1 MNQIFDTIVALATP
15 PTKSALAIIRLSGP
29 QAFAIFSTIFSKDLT
44 KETER
49 GVHLG
54 NIMDGDE
61 LIDQAIVILYVRP
74 KSFTGEDLLEIM
86 IHGSPLIAQQV
97 IEILLAKG
105 ARSASAGEFSS
116 RAYLNQKIDLIQAEA
131 IQDVIAATTTDA
143 KRLSLLSLTGK
154 TSDMLAPLRT
164 KIADL
169 LSLIEVNIDYPEYE
183 DTGVANTKQVFDA
196 CQDMLVMLETLI
208 QNGEKGRIIK
218 EGIKLAII
226 GKPNVGK
233 SSLLNALINEEKA
246 IVTDIAGTTRD
257 IVEAELNIQGVLIK
271 ILDTAGIRQS
281 DQLVEQIGIQKSFAS
296 VQAADIVLYVI
307 DATTQEKI
315 EDDVLNKLLTTKKVI
330 QVYNKKDLLTN
341 QQNLPG
347 ITISAKQKDITALL
361 NAITKQLGLE
371 EANYFTPSFNN
382 MRQLGALKNIKNHL
396 RKAQED
402 AKAGLT
408 MDLISSS
415 LQLAY
420 EEVIVLLGLQ
430 GKADISAEIFSRFCV
445 GK

>member
-29 QAFAIFSTIFSKDLT
+29 QALAMFSAMFSKDLT

-54 NIMDGDE
+54 NILDGDE
-61 LIDQAIVILYVRP
+61 LIDQAIVILYVNP
-74 KSFTGEDLLEIM
+74 KSFTGEDLVEII

-97 IEILLAKG
+97 IELLLAKG

-116 RAYLNQKIDLIQAEA
+116 RAYLNQKMDLIQAEA
-131 IQDVIAATTTDA
+131 IQDVITSTTADA

-154 TSDMLAPLRT
+154 TSNMLTPLRT
-164 KIADL
+164 TIADL

-183 DTGVANTKQVFDA
+183 DIEVATSTKVIQASKEMVT
-196 CQDMLVMLETLI
+196 MLDTLI

-218 EGIKLAII
+218 EGIQLAII

-257 IVEAELNIQGVLIK
+257 VVEAELNIQGVVVK

-296 VQAADIVLYVI
+296 VAAADLVIYVI
-307 DATTQEKI
+307 DATTKEKI
-315 EDDVLNKLLTTKKVI
+315 EDESLKTLLATKNVI
-330 QVYNKKDLLTN
+330 EVYNKKDLVPN
-341 QQNLPG
+341 DIQHG
-347 ITISAKQKDITALL
+347 IAISAKQKDVAPLL
-361 NAITKQLGLE
+361 LAITKQLGLE
-371 EANYFTPSFNN
+371 TANYYTPSFNN
-382 MRQLGALKNIKNHL
+382 MRQLGALKNVKSHL
-396 RKAQED
+396 IKAQED
-402 AKAGLT
+402 AKAGFT

-420 EEVIVLLGLQ
+420 DEVITLLGLQ
-430 GKADISAEIFSRFCV
+430 GKVDMSAEIFSRFCV